1 MKKNRL
7 IALAA
12 VAALVCPV
20 SCEKEAPI
28 DNPSPKA
35 PMAEIS
41 LVAVNETD
49 SKVSMDAD
57 LTVRWS
63 DDDLIAVFDGTNKN
77 QFAIQEGSNTGA
89 SATFTGKAAGT
100 NLYAVYPFAAGNSL
114 SGSSLS
120 VTIPANQM
128 ISNGACVDTTAIVSV
143 GKAEGGQIEFKQVC
157 GLVKIVISGGG
168 VRKVILGGN
177 NLAGTATVAADGTL
191 SAVTAGS
198 GSIELTYE
206 GDANFPAGTYYAAVL
221 PGTTTAGSFALQLVG
236 GGGLTWQKSASSAV
250 SIARKQVIGAGDV
263 NSEASFVRHIT
274 NKAELFAWGEVMGQE
289 SNVTVYLDADIDC
302 GADSWVGTGAT
313 FDGIFEGQNHKIYNL
328 TVTYDGDTGFI
339 SRLSGTLRNLTFG
352 SSDGS
357 SWDNTSTITHNGT
370 SEADPDTHYL
380 GLVGR
385 MVGKGNMEN
394 VVNYSK
400 VQAAATGSRVYI
412 GGLVGLIPEGNSVTM
427 MSCKNYGS
435 IINNSTWTGGQT
447 RMGGIIGQC
456 TGTLEAIDLENHGDL
471 TVNNN
476 VTNFV
481 GGLCGDL
488 GSDSS
493 ITEASNYGTIT
504 FTDGGT
510 QKTYIGGCFGSVR
523 SAIVMSCHNYV
534 PITVTRNAEHWF
546 GGIAGYMESGESN
559 MMECINHATANLSV
573 DASVGKRVCMGGI
586 TGGCQY
592 NGSGP
597 FAVVIE
603 ECKNEAALTNYGS
616 ATDIG
621 GIGGLLD
628 NYLASATI
636 LIQNCENTGAVASAV
651 FDDGSGLGRELRM
664 GGIVGGTDPESEG
677 CDQNI
682 VSCVNRGE
690 VTVAGALKKGASV
703 RFGGIVGNTYN
714 NTIVD
719 KCKNHGFV
727 GCTNAGSD
735 AGAAVFYIG
744 GIVGS
749 FLDRSETR
757 HQNVTDCIN
766 TGDVSTARAFNN
778 QYIGGII
785 GGGSN
790 KDTYPVVTGCKNFGN
805 ISATKK
811 ENTLV
816 GGLCGYTRW
825 NLSNSSNFGNV
836 TGGSWNGAVVGD
848 GNANAIMDIGIKVG
862 ENVEVTDATNAGAK
876 YTGGKKTYSFPKA
889 ASLEKQWFS
898 GWADATPITVTVV
911 DQETYSE

>member
-20 SCEKEAPI
+20 SCEKEVPI
-28 DNPSPKA
+28 DNPSPEA

-120 VTIPANQM
+120 VTIPANQV
-128 ISNGACVDTTAIVSV
+128 ISKGACVDTTAIVSV

-313 FDGIFEGQNHKIYNL
+313 FDGIFEGQSHKIYNL

-339 SRLSGTLRNLTFG
+339 SRLAGTLRDLTFG

-400 VQAAATGSRVYI
+400 DQAAATGSRDYI

-476 VTNFV
+476 VTNFL

-493 ITEASNYGTIT
+493 ITEASNYGTIK
-504 FTDGGT
+504 DEL
-510 QKTYIGGCFGSVR
+510 KNI
-523 SAIVMSCHNYV
+523 
-534 PITVTRNAEHWF
+534 
-546 GGIAGYMESGESN
+546 
-559 MMECINHATANLSV
+559 
-573 DASVGKRVCMGGI
+573 
-586 TGGCQY
+586 
-592 NGSGP
+592 
-597 FAVVIE
+597 
-603 ECKNEAALTNYGS
+603 NEALCLVAIFVCLS
-616 ATDIG
+616 
-621 GIGGLLD
+621 LKVFQ
-628 NYLASATI
+628 YL
-636 LIQNCENTGAVASAV
+636 
-651 FDDGSGLGRELRM
+651 
-664 GGIVGGTDPESEG
+664 IV
-677 CDQNI
+677 
-682 VSCVNRGE
+682 R
-690 VTVAGALKKGASV
+690 
-703 RFGGIVGNTYN
+703 
-714 NTIVD
+714 
-719 KCKNHGFV
+719 
-727 GCTNAGSD
+727 
-735 AGAAVFYIG
+735 
-744 GIVGS
+744 
-749 FLDRSETR
+749 
-757 HQNVTDCIN
+757 
-766 TGDVSTARAFNN
+766 
-778 QYIGGII
+778 
-785 GGGSN
+785 
-790 KDTYPVVTGCKNFGN
+790 
-805 ISATKK
+805 
-811 ENTLV
+811 
-816 GGLCGYTRW
+816 
-825 NLSNSSNFGNV
+825 NL
-836 TGGSWNGAVVGD
+836 
-848 GNANAIMDIGIKVG
+848 
-862 ENVEVTDATNAGAK
+862 
-876 YTGGKKTYSFPKA
+876 P
-889 ASLEKQWFS
+889 
-898 GWADATPITVTVV
+898 
-911 DQETYSE
+911 